1 LLRLASGQTFKISG
15 AAAVSRLTL
24 LGFLLSAKE
33 AVAGHAYQIQINA
46 TIITYTA
53 IDGDDEGQ
61 IQSGIAAAI
70 ETAFP
75 GVFVMENVGGGLSV
89 RSKIGLE
96 AFSMASSD
104 VNLEFPLLGFHSVY
118 TATKTGAAAV
128 SIGALNG
135 IVSKVNGLDSAVNY
149 ASGVTGR
156 AMESDAELRSGL
168 RTRQKQAHSN
178 EIVIQNELSQVSGV
192 TYVKVYS
199 NRGMT
204 ERSGRPPKSY
214 ESVVAGGDEQAIAE
228 KIFEI
233 GPAGVQA
240 FGNIVKDV
248 ADSEGFHWDVGF
260 SRPVSKYIWI
270 EVDFSRNAEEDLPMN
285 VLGAIQ
291 DNIIAWSHTALN
303 VGVDLIYQKMF
314 RPVYDAPGIAFA
326 DIKVAVTVDLN
337 PPVADAYRSGNVAIG
352 EVEIAIL
359 DRTRIVARE
368 LAA

>member
-1 LLRLASGQTFKISG
+1 LASGQTFKISG

-33 AVAGHAYQIQINA
+33 AAAGHAYQIQINA
-46 TIITYTA
+46 TIIAYTA

-61 IQSGIAAAI
+61 IQAGMAAAI
-70 ETAFP
+70 ETALP
-75 GVFVMENVGGGLSV
+75 GVFVMENAGGGLSV

-104 VNLEFPLLGFHSVY
+104 VNLEFPLLGFYAVY
-118 TATKTGAAAV
+118 AATKTGAAAV

-135 IVSKVNGLDSAVNY
+135 IVGRVNGLDSAVNY

-168 RTRQKQAHSN
+168 WARQKQAHSN

-199 NRGMT
+199 NRGVA

-248 ADSEGFHWDVGF
+248 IDSEGFHWDIGF
-260 SRPVSKYIWI
+260 SRPVNKYIWVK
-270 EVDFSRNAEEDLPMN
+270 VDYSRNLEEDLPIGVVN
-285 VLGAIQ
+285 AIQ

-314 RPVYDAPGIAFA
+314 RPVYDIQGIGFA
-326 DIKVAVTVDLN
+326 AIKVAVSTDLN
-337 PPVADAYRSGNVAIG
+337 PPSAEEYRSENVGIG
-352 EVEIAIL
+352 EVEIAAL
-359 DRTRIVARE
+359 DGTRIAVRE
-368 LAA
+368 LVG